1 MKKEDF
7 DTFTAAALSVM
18 DDTVDAEF
26 WDTERNILDSLLAQ
40 ARTSLFAQQ
49 IQDEAEHAEYLR
61 LKAKFEPLDKED
73 TRPDIPLGYTRDSNG
88 NVLTRKDDD
97 GYWCELTRDSNG
109 NVLIYKNSR
118 GYSEEHTYDSNGRI
132 LTFKDSNGYW
142 YEFTRDAQGRVL
154 ERTNSEGENKC

>member
-88 NVLTRKDDD
+88 NVL
-97 GYWCELTRDSNG
+97 
-109 NVLIYKNSR
+109 IYKNSR